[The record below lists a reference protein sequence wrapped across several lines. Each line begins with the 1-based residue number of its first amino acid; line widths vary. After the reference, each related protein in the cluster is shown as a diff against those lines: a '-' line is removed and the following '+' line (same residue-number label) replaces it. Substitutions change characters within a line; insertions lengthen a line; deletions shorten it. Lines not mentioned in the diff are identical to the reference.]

1 MKRLIRLLI
10 LLALVAYPRTA
21 HAQSMNQ
28 CIDSCWSSCS
38 AEPLGSSSKSACVD
52 RCIKYTCRASAD
64 VWGAIAY
71 SKADKAYGYSFE
83 LDDEATARKVALDK
97 CRKYGNACVVETA
110 FKSACGAV
118 AAGGSQ
124 VAWGIDR
131 TRQAAEQ
138 RALAE
143 CARLGAKGCEIQTWV
158 CSAPNAAG
166 SGGTSAPPS
175 PPPVPKTAA
184 WGAIAYSAGDMG
196 AGWAQGKADQ
206 SSAEREA
213 MAACQQ
219 RGKACVLRASFN
231 KQCGALAA
239 DRNFEGWGTS
249 TDAREAQQAAMNECR
264 KAGGTACALHIMFC
278 SM

>member
-10 LLALVAYPRTA
+10 LLSLAANPRTA
-21 HAQSMNQ
+21 HPQSMNQ
-28 CIDSCWSSCS
+28 CIDNCWMSCS

-52 RCIKYTCRASAD
+52 LCIRYNCSASVN

-71 SKADKAYGYSFE
+71 SKPDKAFGYAFE
-83 LDDEATARKVALDK
+83 LKDEASARRAALEK
-97 CRKYGNACVVETA
+97 CRKYGTACVVETA

-118 AAGGSQ
+118 AAGSGQ
-124 VAWGIDR
+124 VGWGIDR

-143 CARLGAKGCEIQTWV
+143 CARTGARGCEIQTWA
-158 CSAPNAAG
+158 CSAPTAAG
-166 SGGTSAPPS
+166 AGGTSAPAS

-196 AGWAQGKADQ
+196 AGWAQGKADRA
-206 SSAEREA
+206 SAEREA

-239 DRNFEGWGTS
+239 DRNFEGSGTS
-249 TDAREAQQAAMNECR
+249 TDARNAQQEAMNACR
-264 KAGGTACALHIMFC
+264 KAGGTRCALRIMFC